1 MVRPA
6 LTEGPYFV
14 DEKVDRSDIRADTN
28 SRAVQGGTA
37 LALGFAV
44 SKVSGNSC
52 TPFQGALVDVWHCNA
67 SGIYSDVNDPS
78 GSTVGQNYLRGYQVT
93 DANGGAAF
101 TTIYPGWY
109 SGRTV
114 HIHFKIRTDP
124 SAGSGLEFTSQLFFD
139 ESVSAEVYSQPPYA
153 VRGAQDTSNARDG
166 IYGQVGG
173 QLLLR
178 PTKTAAGYATV
189 FDIGVVA

>member
-14 DEKVDRSDIRADTN
+14 DEKLERSDIRSDTN
-28 SRAVQGGTA
+28 SGAVQDGTQF
-37 LALGFAV
+37 ALGFAV
-44 SKVSGNSC
+44 SKVS
-52 TPFQGALVDVWHCNA
+52 
-67 SGIYSDVNDPS
+67 VNDPS
-78 GSTVGQNYLRGYQVT
+78 GSTVGQNFLRGYQVA

-124 SAGSGLEFTSQLFFD
+124 SAGSGLELTSQLFFD
-139 ESVSAEVYSQPPYA
+139 ESVSAEVYAQAPYA
-153 VRGAQDTSNARDG
+153 GRGLQETSNARDG

-173 QLLLR
+173 QLLLT
-178 PTKTAAGYATV
+178 PTRAGAGYATV